1 MLRFKKAS
9 SLIIVLT
16 TLLFVCLIAGCNRG
30 GETESANIKAALERT
45 EVKPYAHPESLISA
59 EQLRR
64 ILSQPKLTVIDTR
77 DRKIYEQG
85 HIPGA
90 ICFNTKSLSDP
101 NRRGRFT
108 SPKLLSLTIREYGVN
123 STDRIVVYSDNYS
136 HARLWFFLNM
146 YGLNVQML
154 DGGFDQWLAKDY
166 EIEGGR
172 VRKPYLGKFNLT
184 DVQPTVRAIIE
195 TVNVA
200 TALERPEE
208 NAIIDARSPEEFSGR
223 GHIPGAVNIPW
234 ELLINEDKTFKTVT
248 DIEKIF
254 VDKNVTPDKQVIVYS
269 DNASRASFVYFV
281 LNKLLGYDNVK
292 VYDGFYLYWA
302 TEKPLLKGAY

>member
-1 MLRFKKAS
+1 MKFRKALA
-9 SLIIVLT
+9 LIIVLT
-16 TLLFVCLIAGCNRG
+16 TSLFVCLIAGCNRG
-30 GETESANIKAALERT
+30 GETESANKAAIERT
-45 EVKPYAHPESLISA
+45 EVKPYAHPESMVSA

-64 ILSQPKLTVIDTR
+64 MLGQPNLTVIDTR
-77 DRKIYEQG
+77 ERRIYEQG

-90 ICFNTKSLSDP
+90 ICFNPKSLSDP

-123 STDRIVVYSDNYS
+123 STDHIVVYSDDYS

-146 YGLNVQML
+146 YGLKVQML
-154 DGGFDQWLAKDY
+154 NGGLDQWLAKDY

-172 VRKPYLGKFNLT
+172 VRKPYLGKFNL
-184 DVQPTVRAIIE
+184 DGLQPEVRAIIE

-200 TALERPEE
+200 AALEKPEE
-208 NAIIDARSPEEFSGR
+208 NAIIDARSLEEFSGR

-234 ELLINEDKTFKTVT
+234 ELLINEDKTFKTVA
-248 DIEKIF
+248 DLEKIF

-281 LNKLLGYDNVK
+281 LSKLLGYDNVK
-292 VYDGFYLYWA
+292 VYDGFLLYWA
-302 TEKPLLKGAY
+302 TEKPLQKGAY